1 MAICIQDT
9 VEGMGIAIFWQL
21 WKERKFSRFLT
32 LYTMSFLFGGSKRFL
47 VFHFSIIRP
56 KESFFSVMN
65 KNKNSRACLFEPVVH
80 IQRYRSTYK
89 HSHDSL
95 IFSSYKCYKVNINHD
110 WFRYFFLQINKQGTL
125 KLSTSMTSGTFLYN
139 NLFCFSTRLM
149 KMHHHHQI

>member
-47 VFHFSIIRP
+47 VFLFSIIRP

-95 IFSSYKCYKVNINHD
+95 IFSSYKCYKVNIYHD
-110 WFRYFFLQINKQGTL
+110 WWGNLWSSDIFFCR
-125 KLSTSMTSGTFLYN
+125 STSKGLSNSQQAWQVALSCTTIYSAF
-139 NLFCFSTRLM
+139 
-149 KMHHHHQI
+149 QQD